1 MGAIMKM
8 SHPDSA
14 GTRAAAPAG
23 RRAFLQAALTG
34 SAAAAALPHLAGC
47 ATPPPTCGLRGGVLR
62 EPVRELPLHDDADA
76 DRVRI
81 TLGEGVR
88 RWVALEPDE
97 SLASH
102 ARESLGVAAAPIEVR
117 HCTSGQLSAAETF
130 DAILYIDVLEHI
142 EDDAGEI
149 ARTFHHLAPGGH
161 LIVLAPAHQVLYS
174 AFDAA
179 IGHFRRYSRGMLE
192 GIAPPGATLVLARYL
207 DSAGLLASGANR
219 LLLRQNT
226 PTPQQIRT
234 WDRVLV
240 PVSRVLDRLLGF
252 RAGKSILAIWRKPA

>member
-1 MGAIMKM
+1 MARDLVYPG
-8 SHPDSA
+8 
-14 GTRAAAPAG
+14 
-23 RRAFLQAALTG
+23 
-34 SAAAAALPHLAGC
+34 
-47 ATPPPTCGLRGGVLR
+47 
-62 EPVRELPLHDDADA
+62 RELELFADA
-76 DRVRI
+76 GNWHAYWRGQVRPYI
-81 TLGEGVR
+81 RGEVLEVGAGLGTHTSALLGEGVR